1 MIRNPNTARVL
12 LAAILGGAA
21 TAALAQVSLPP
32 PPTVAIFT
40 LVSAPL
46 PLAEIFR
53 CQVTN
58 VSSQSVT
65 LTKLQIYSDTVVAH
79 ATCAGSGATLSP
91 GQTCRVQTPY
101 NPYPGTITPHC
112 RAQFLGVKAG
122 AVVGSLHSTYASG
135 GSSPAVAA
143 VPMQLVEGI
152 TLAP

>member
-1 MIRNPNTARVL
+1 MIRNLNTARAL
-12 LAAILGGAA
+12 CAAILGGAA
-21 TAALAQVSLPP
+21 TAALAQVTV
-32 PPTVAIFT
+32 PPTLVGTYT

-65 LTKLQIYSDTVVAH
+65 LTKLQIYSDTVVAS
-79 ATCAGSGATLSP
+79 ATCAGLGASLSP
-91 GQTCRVQTPY
+91 GATCRVQTPT

-112 RAQFLGVKAG
+112 RAQFTGPKSD
-122 AVVGSLHSTYASG
+122 AVVGSLHSTYSSG
-135 GSSPAVAA
+135 GSATVAA
-143 VPMQLVEGI
+143 VPMQSVGGI